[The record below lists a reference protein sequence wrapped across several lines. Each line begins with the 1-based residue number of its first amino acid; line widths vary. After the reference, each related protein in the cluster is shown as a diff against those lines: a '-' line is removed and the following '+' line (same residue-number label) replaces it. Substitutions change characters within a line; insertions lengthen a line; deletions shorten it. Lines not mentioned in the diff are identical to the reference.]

1 MTQDA
6 GKKATKTR
14 SKRRRATKREL
25 AQRDLRLIEKLA
37 AGVTIEEIAAS
48 EGISPQW
55 ARERKAAILAR
66 RAIDPP
72 HEFIQL
78 QIRRLSEA
86 MLVAYSAMSNGNLHA
101 VDQVLKIVRE
111 LDRYHGFGPYAGSQR
126 FAAPESPEP
135 PPLAL
140 LEPPA
145 ALAPPEA
152 EPTLDEA
159 ASEPRDPTPSDD
171 NAVPCEIAIRA
182 AITAQVQ
189 KV

>member
-6 GKKATKTR
+6 DKKATKTG

-25 AQRDLRLIEKLA
+25 AKRDLRFIEKLA
-37 AGVTIEEIAAS
+37 AGVTIEEIAAT

-66 RAIDPP
+66 RGIDPP

-86 MLVAYSAMSNGNLHA
+86 MLVAYSAMGNGNLHA
-101 VDQVLKIVRE
+101 VDQVVKIVRE
-111 LDRYHGFGPYAGSQR
+111 LDRYHGFEPYASSQR
-126 FAAPESPEP
+126 FATPASAEP

-140 LEPPA
+140 PEPPA

-152 EPTLDEA
+152 ETIDGA
-159 ASEPRDPTPSDD
+159 GSEPLG
-171 NAVPCEIAIRA
+171 
-182 AITAQVQ
+182 
-189 KV
+189 